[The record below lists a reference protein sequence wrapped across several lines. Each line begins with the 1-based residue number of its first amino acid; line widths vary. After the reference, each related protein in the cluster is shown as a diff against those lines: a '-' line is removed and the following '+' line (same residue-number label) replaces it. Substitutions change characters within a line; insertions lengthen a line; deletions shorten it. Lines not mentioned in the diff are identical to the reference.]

1 MNKLLLL
8 LALLLSTAIGSAAQA
23 QTAPKHQHA
32 AGAKAGQDYMTMQ
45 NGKMMMSHG
54 GKMMPMTKNMTMA
67 DGTVCMTDGTCKAKD
82 GTITKMKEGDHCMM
96 MNGKMMVHPGSGK
109 RPMKGGKMGDMK
121 M

>member
-1 MNKLLLL
+1 MNKLPFFF
-8 LALLLSTAIGSAAQA
+8 ALLIFTGIGSAAQA

-32 AGAKAGQDYMTMQ
+32 AGAKNTQDYMTMQ
-45 NGKMMMSHG
+45 NGKMMMSHS

-82 GTITKMKEGDHCMM
+82 GTLTKMKEGEHCMM

-109 RPMKGGKMGDMK
+109 RPMKAGTMEKMK